1 MPISFRLLEN
11 SHQTLSAQIQQQ
23 VELAIA
29 SGELAIGETIPSVR
43 QLAIELKI
51 NPNTVAGALQQLVQV
66 GTLISQRGRS
76 GGYRVASVDVKL
88 SDNER
93 KRQLQLAAQ
102 QFVASTRS
110 LSYSPETLTRAI
122 TDLINKESV

>member
-51 NPNTVAGALQQLVQV
+51 NPNTVAGALQQLVQA